1 MNKQS
6 EYYILKAAVI
16 ERINK
21 NQEEIDL
28 MELARESGVINLTHR
43 QFSILNKYVHTHF
56 PEYWLDL
63 QYKEDYPDNHTP
75 ADQVLAY
82 RVFSSKKP
90 NKIKE
95 YMEKHTLMPNAEDY
109 ARSK

>member
-1 MNKQS
+1 MINKPS
-6 EYYILKAAVI
+6 DYYILKAAVI
-16 ERINK
+16 DRINK
-21 NQEEIDL
+21 KQEEIDL

-43 QFSILNKYVHTHF
+43 QFSILNRYVHNHF

-63 QYKEDYPDNHTP
+63 QYKEDYPDNPTP

-95 YMEKHTLMPNAEDY
+95 YMKKYTLVT
-109 ARSK
+109 

>member
-6 EYYILKAAVI
+6 DYYILKSAVI

-28 MELARESGVINLTHR
+28 MKLARESGVVNLTHR
-43 QFSILNKYVHTHF
+43 QFSILNKYVHNHF

-63 QYKEDYPDNHTP
+63 QYKEDYPDNPTP
-75 ADQVLAY
+75 TDQVLAY
-82 RVFSSKKP
+82 RVFSSK
-90 NKIKE
+90 NLIKL
-95 YMEKHTLMPNAEDY
+95 KSIWKSIRLM
-109 ARSK
+109 SKAL

>member
-1 MNKQS
+1 MNKPS
-6 EYYILKAAVI
+6 DYYILKSAVI
-16 ERINK
+16 ERINNK
-21 NQEEIDL
+21 QEEIYL
-28 MELARESGVINLTHR
+28 MELARESGVVNLTHR
-43 QFSILNKYVHTHF
+43 QFSILNKYVHNHF

-63 QYKEDYPDNHTP
+63 QYKEDYPDNPTT

-95 YMEKHTLMPNAEDY
+95 YMEKHALMSNAEDY